1 MINNMLIE
9 ENPVDIISIY
19 KGCLANGLK
28 NIENNKF
35 DWHKE
40 YENNGLTGQSLT
52 LNEIYTQAVKIGL
65 IEKRGILTVFIEKP
79 QHGKIYQCGNHEE
92 GEWEVKGKTKGMHE
106 IKLVIN
112 IGDGLLC

>member
-1 MINNMLIE
+1 MYGYISG
-9 ENPVDIISIY
+9 IIKDVESNYI
-19 KGCLANGLK
+19 
-28 NIENNKF
+28 II
-35 DWHKE
+35 D
-40 YENNGLTGQSLT
+40 NNGIGYLIYVPNPYYYT

-65 IEKRGILTVFIEKP
+65 IEKRGILTVFVEKP